1 MTAVIILILLG
12 ILLFLI
18 EFLIIPG
25 TTVAGIGGLILMGSG
40 VYLSFENW
48 GTKAGFLV
56 LLGTLI
62 MSVLI
67 LVFALRSKTWKGAML
82 HTSIDGKVNEGPAEG
97 QINPGDAGVTLTR
110 LAPIGKIK
118 VNDISLE
125 GKSSEGYINPHT
137 EIIVVKITGAQAIVK
152 PKK

>member
-1 MTAVIILILLG
+1 MAGIIILILLG

-40 VYLSFENW
+40 VYLSFENY
-48 GTKAGFLV
+48 GTKVGFIV
-56 LLGTLI
+56 LLFTLVG
-62 MSVLI
+62 SVLI
-67 LVFALRSKTWKGAML
+67 LIFALRSKTWKGAML
-82 HTSIDGKVNEGPAEG
+82 NSKIDGKVNVGPEEGK
-97 QINPGDAGVTLTR
+97 IKPGDSGIALTR

-118 VNDISLE
+118 VNDISME
-125 GKSSEGYINPHT
+125 GKSSEGYINPNT
-137 EIIVVKITGAQAIVK
+137 EIEIIKITGAQAIVK